1 MYTHLLY
8 RQPPLTRTS
17 FVDTL
22 NVPMAAKPRKKV
34 LKEKSVQIRVT
45 EAQKA
50 TLAKA
55 AERAGLGLSSWMLS
69 VSLAAAAKPPTT

>member
-1 MYTHLLY
+1 
-8 RQPPLTRTS
+8 
-17 FVDTL
+17 
-22 NVPMAAKPRKKV
+22 MAAKPRKKV